1 MLLVTGCGFRGKAQS
16 AEGKALEFS
25 DISDLSTF
33 TLCAMRYALC
43 RVSRNAKHATRNT
56 QPVTRHNVLIKRAI
70 SSTASRM
77 PVIRAREMML

>member
-33 TLCAMRYALC
+33 TLCAMHYALC
-43 RVSRNAKHATRNT
+43 RVTRFT
-56 QPVTRHNVLIKRAI
+56 HPVTRNAETRN
-70 SSTASRM
+70 S
-77 PVIRAREMML
+77 